1 VGGEQEMHA
10 CQLSPGAEPLSVA
23 VRPAT
28 ARLARNRQ
36 HATPKESFLNRLL
49 DPIDRLSETIFSIL
63 ILLTFTLAFR
73 IIKLGADPAQQI
85 PDTYVNELLRG
96 AAGATLAWG
105 IIDGIMYA
113 LMALFERG
121 ERHRLLHQL
130 QTATTQEEGVQIVA
144 DELDYI
150 LEPITGAEQRRQLYD
165 DVLEHLRNG
174 RPQRVRLTSQDI
186 AGGFGSVLVA
196 VIAVIPSFVPFLLF
210 YNAPS
215 LAIRASNVVSFVV
228 LFISG
233 YQWGKHTGANP
244 WATGLLLAGIAAIMV
259 LIAIPLGG

>member
-1 VGGEQEMHA
+1 M
-10 CQLSPGAEPLSVA
+10 A
-23 VRPAT
+23 VRVST
-28 ARLARNRQ
+28 RSRQ
-36 HATPKESFLNRLL
+36 RATPKESFLGRLL

-73 IIKLGADPAQQI
+73 IIKLGGDPNQAI
-85 PDTYVNELLRG
+85 PSSYVNELLIG

-113 LMALFERG
+113 LMAMFERG

-130 QTATTQEEGVQIVA
+130 QAAHTDEEGIQVVA
-144 DELDYI
+144 AELDHI
-150 LEPITGAEQRRQLYD
+150 LEPITGGQQRQALYQ
-165 DVLEHLRNG
+165 DVLDHLRDG
-174 RPQRVRLTSQDI
+174 TAQPVGLTREDV

-196 VIAVIPSFVPFLLF
+196 VVAVLPSFVPFLVF
-210 YNAPS
+210 YDNPA

-233 YQWGKHTGANP
+233 YQWGKYTGANP
-244 WATGLLLAGIAAIMV
+244 WKTGLLLAAIAALMV

>member
-1 VGGEQEMHA
+1 
-10 CQLSPGAEPLSVA
+10 LSRVA
-23 VRPAT
+23 RTAAARPSN
-28 ARLARNRQ
+28 LNRQ
-36 HATPKESFLNRLL
+36 HSTPKESFLGRLL

-73 IIKLGADPAQQI
+73 IIKLGNDPSQPI
-85 PDTYVNELLRG
+85 PSSYLNELLIG

-113 LMALFERG
+113 LLSMFGRG
-121 ERHRLLHQL
+121 ERHRLLEQL
-130 QTATTQEEGVQIVA
+130 QTATSDDDGIQIVA
-144 DELDYI
+144 DEFDYI
-150 LEPITGAEQRRQLYD
+150 LEPITGEEQRRLLYQ
-165 DVLEHLRNG
+165 DVLEHLRAG
-174 RPQRVRLTSQDI
+174 EAQPVSLAREDI

-196 VIAVIPSFVPFLLF
+196 VVAVLPSFVPLLLF
-210 YNAPS
+210 YDTPA

-233 YQWGKHTGANP
+233 YQWGKYTGSNP
-244 WATGLLLAGIAAIMV
+244 WTTGLLLAGIAAIMV